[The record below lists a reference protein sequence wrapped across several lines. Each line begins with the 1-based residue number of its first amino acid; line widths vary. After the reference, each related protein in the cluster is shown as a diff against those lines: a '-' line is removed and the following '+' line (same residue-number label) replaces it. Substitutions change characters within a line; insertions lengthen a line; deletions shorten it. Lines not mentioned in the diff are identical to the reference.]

1 MKYFLRTL
9 LRIATFF
16 AGLVA
21 TAIVLQLTDP
31 NNKPTFFLIVGGL
44 ALSTT
49 GLWVAI
55 NQRRQLSDFTWRL
68 ASWLIFIILV
78 AIMRVQVEYRGQ
90 PFWNLTSL
98 YGFILPMIITLAI
111 AVSIGLIAG
120 RLLRNYWRPALQ

>member
-1 MKYFLRTL
+1 MKYFLRAL
-9 LRIATFF
+9 RRIATFF

-44 ALSTT
+44 ALATT

-55 NQRRQLSDFTWRL
+55 DQRRQLPDFTWRL
-68 ASWLIFIILV
+68 ASWLIFIVLI

-98 YGFILPMIITLAI
+98 YGFILSMIITLAI
-111 AVSIGLIAG
+111 AVSIRFIAG
-120 RLLRNYWRPALQ
+120 RLLRNYWRTALQ